1 LSESRQLPACRDNAK
16 IAQCAAVQE
25 REPMT
30 QRAFYSIDETVLTAF
45 NRQIPP
51 ARRSKVVEHLMA
63 QHVAAADDSIAQAAR
78 MIEADPSYGDV
89 MADAQAIGFENLLR
103 IDADETSAHAKG

>member
-1 LSESRQLPACRDNAK
+1 
-16 IAQCAAVQE
+16 
-25 REPMT
+25 MT

-51 ARRSKVVEHLMA
+51 ARRSEVVENLMA
-63 QHVAAADDSIAQAAR
+63 QHVAAMDDTIAQAAR
-78 MIEADPSYGDV
+78 LIEADPSYGDV

-103 IDADETSAHAKG
+103 MDADDASPHAKG